1 MHNLTAVSGLDDLLY
16 DVTLTDASTSAPL
29 DVAVAGTVSVSL
41 CRLNTVTPLGGTATQ
56 VLGWQGAGRWTAVQD
71 DTDILAALTAGGV
84 VVGQK
89 FDLILTIGTLG
100 VRKLSTCQRVA
111 ILDLVP

>member
-41 CRLNTVTPLGGTATQ
+41 CRLNTE

-71 DTDILAALTAGGV
+71 DTNILAALTAGGV